1 MSVHSVSTGLLP
13 YDALSRSNSQ
23 TAKSAAIA
31 PELRG
36 SRDSQADLFRVNRGE
51 INGAAEDTAGS
62 AAKRGDVPGV
72 DDFHRPFERVYRG
85 SGSAAG
91 NATEG
96 ATESPAGRQPP
107 GIALYER
114 VSQYGNGEPS
124 ASALLKSWNTIM
136 QGGQEA
142 DGAVAAF
149 AKVLSQHETS
159 DFVPAVLDLT
169 A

>member
-23 TAKSAAIA
+23 TAKAAAIA

-36 SRDSQADLFRVNRGE
+36 SRDVQGDLFRVNRGGVE
-51 INGAAEDTAGS
+51 GAAAGTAETAARSGDAPGAGDFHSPFERAHAGSGSTAGNGTAGAAE
-62 AAKRGDVPGV
+62 
-72 DDFHRPFERVYRG
+72 
-85 SGSAAG
+85 
-91 NATEG
+91 
-96 ATESPAGRQPP
+96 SPAARQSP

-114 VSQYGNGEPS
+114 VSQYGSG
-124 ASALLKSWNTIM
+124 ALATSALLKSWNEIM
-136 QGGQEA
+136 HGGQEA

-149 AKVLSQHETS
+149 AKELSQHETS
-159 DFVPAVLDLT
+159 GFVPAVLDLT